1 MNHFKEMEKRH
12 QKEFNAFPMKFAF
25 SNAQFANAMR
35 ELGLSPTDTDKICVY
50 GDTGGFYRRSDSAA
64 LHEMLDRHERER
76 QAVMNAEDAGDDV
89 IFEMFTSALS
99 DHEYNYTWDASDA
112 LESLGLTI
120 EAVKTDPKL
129 QQGFERA
136 CNAQRDFFDR

>member
-1 MNHFKEMEKRH
+1 MESYTQMKQRH

-25 SNAQFANAMR
+25 NNEQLAKGMK
-35 ELGLSPTDTDKICVY
+35 ELGLHYTDTDKIYAY

-76 QAVMNAEDAGDDV
+76 QEAMNAEDAGDEF
-89 IFEMFTSALS
+89 IFKMFTSALS
-99 DHEYNYTWDASDA
+99 NHEYNYTWDASDA

-120 EAVKTDPKL
+120 EAVEANPKL
-129 QQGFERA
+129 QRGFKRA
-136 CNAQRDFFDR
+136 CEAQTDFFSQ